1 MKKSLRTRYAWIC
14 FLLGLMMLS
23 ALVLAQEWRGK
34 GRLRGVVLT
43 EDGQPVPGVKVILMH
58 VQFGAKIEFITDEKG
73 KWVAANIRGG
83 AWNIDFRADG
93 YEPRQISTTVSE
105 VLRSKPIEI
114 SLKRTEKSIVTDK
127 VTALLASGNALYEQ
141 KKYQEAIQE
150 YLSILK
156 QNPVLY
162 IIHTNIGNAYYEL
175 GDYDSAIKHYQLVL
189 NEEPDS
195 TEVLIALGNM
205 YLEKGEIEKGLG
217 YFDQIDMEQITNP
230 HIFYNIGT
238 SFFNKGEVNKAVEYY
253 NRAIGL
259 DSNLSDAYY
268 QLGVCHLNLNEK
280 EKARESF
287 QKFLEL
293 APDSAKAASAKE
305 MLKFIEK
312 EGY

>member
-1 MKKSLRTRYAWIC
+1 MRKTLCTRYPWLC
-14 FLLGLMMLS
+14 FLLASMVLS
-23 ALVLAQEWRGK
+23 TLVLAQEWRGK

-43 EDGQPVPGVKVILMH
+43 EDGQPLPGVKVILVH
-58 VQFGAKIEFITDEKG
+58 VQYGAEIEFITDEKG

-83 AWNIDFRADG
+83 AWNIDFSADG

-114 SLKRTEKSIVTDK
+114 SLTRTEKSIVTDK
-127 VTALLASGNALYEQ
+127 VTTLLASGNALYEQ

-150 YLSILK
+150 YLNILE
-156 QNPVLY
+156 QNPTLY
-162 IIHTNIGNAYYEL
+162 IIHKNIGNAYYEL
-175 GDYDSAIKHYQLVL
+175 GDYDTAIEHYELVL
-189 NEEPDS
+189 DEESDS

-217 YFDQIDMEQITNP
+217 YFDQIDMEKITNP
-230 HIFYNIGT
+230 HTFYNIGT
-238 SFFNKGEVNKAVEYY
+238 SFFNKGEVNEAVEYY
-253 NRAIGL
+253 YRAIGL
-259 DSNLSDAYY
+259 DSNLTDAYY
-268 QLGVCHLNLNEK
+268 QLGLCHLNLNEK

-293 APDSAKAASAKE
+293 APDSAKASSAKE
-305 MLKFIEK
+305 MLKFLEK